1 MTETYNS
8 AILNLAVTGIHDLT
22 ESNKQHKGVRTPAQE
37 SHFLCSWMVDALKT
51 KRFSKL
57 VAEDLTQWIRLGRS
71 QGAGAQLKQL
81 LERIVLQYQD
91 AKTAKLG
98 EALGALLADFSQK
111 NWLVV
116 TDTPLSSKLKL
127 DGDGQSSVVVCADQ
141 MKNHLKDTELLK
153 PIALYVRGDEN
164 VLAEIALLHGLLIS
178 QANKKTTLIKHH
190 KTYLIIPQNQHLNLC
205 LLAKLK

>member
-8 AILNLAVTGIHDLT
+8 AVLNLAVTGIHDLT

-37 SHFLCSWMVDALKT
+37 SHFLCSWMVDSLKA

-81 LERIVLQYQD
+81 LERIVIQYQD
-91 AKTAKLG
+91 AKAAKLG
-98 EALGALLADFSQK
+98 DALDAVLADFAQQ

-127 DGDGQSSVVVCADQ
+127 DGDGQSSVVVCAVQ
-141 MKNHLKDTELLK
+141 MKSHRKDAELLK

-164 VLAEIALLHGLLIS
+164 VLAEIALQHGLLIS

-190 KTYLIIPQNQHLNLC
+190 KTYLVIPKNQHASLC
-205 LLAKLK
+205 LLARLK

>member
-8 AILNLAVTGIHDLT
+8 AVLNLAVTGIHDLT

-37 SHFLCSWMVDALKT
+37 SHFLCSWMVDSLKT

-98 EALGALLADFSQK
+98 EALDALLADFSQK
-111 NWLVV
+111 SWLVV

-127 DGDGQSSVVVCADQ
+127 DGDGQSSVVICAEQ
-141 MKNHLKDTELLK
+141 MKNHRKDAELLK

-164 VLAEIALLHGLLIS
+164 VLAEIALQHGLLIS

-190 KTYLIIPQNQHLNLC
+190 KTYLIIPQNQHLSLC
-205 LLAKLK
+205 LLARLK